1 MASKFRGS
9 QVAFNPT
16 YFGITATSDTAGRWT
31 ANIEDIKE
39 YYDGLQI
46 KIVLKTSYNSTY
58 NTLDINGLGEQ
69 LVWYRVGQ
77 RLTSHFPINSIL
89 NLTYYSAA
97 GSYSTFT
104 GGWVV
109 DYSYYADTLTTN
121 SVALF
126 RPLAGEL
133 INPYKLGMLGLDDKF
148 YPLTKES
155 GTGTTKTVQ
164 TVAFK
169 LNSPIFWF
177 YSGGQIALGSR
188 MPSLC
193 TMLYDGILLYT
204 LNQTFA
210 AYTDLYL
217 VGVANVD
224 NNTFVLDNS
233 SSTSWCTD
241 TLPTIDDGK
250 AYIYLGKTYSSGSY
264 MHLFEWHP
272 VYYYKDGA
280 LRILNTNYT
289 PPLTQSMIGALINSA
304 TAKTTPI
311 DADMFGLMDSA
322 ANKIMKKLS
331 WANLKNTLKTYFDT
345 VYTKLSFSKI
355 RVGGVDIVASTN
367 EDRIEFIAGTN
378 VTLTPDTVGK
388 KLTIAAAGGGG
399 SATYRAIGVNFTQWL
414 TTLQGNSIHFFG
426 TNGVQ
431 VTPSFGGGGGQDLQL
446 NFSLDANNLIAFLG
460 DLPDTT
466 DLWESGIG
474 VSFLTYGNGYF
485 NTPNPICGTD
495 ASSTTIEGFLTHYK
509 YGDDFHSFTF
519 HDVRTNIMYISSR
532 YWDGDVEETIQKDWK
547 RLLTCADE
555 IATEPEEI
563 NPYEYVINSTNQHIY
578 IDSNNFDFK
587 GNKIIID
594 LATYT
599 SYVGMKINIGIHFDP
614 DTGNPVDIKIIDTNN
629 KPIQLGSSNVYT
641 DPLTI
646 GNTYW
651 IEYEIWNLNP
661 YWLVGNKIYS

>member
-77 RLTSHFPINSIL
+77 RLTSHFPANSIL
-89 NLTYYSAA
+89 SLTYYSGA
-97 GSYSTFT
+97 GTYSTFT
-104 GGWVV
+104 GGWVI
-109 DYSYYADTLTTN
+109 DASYNSDTLTEN
-121 SVALF
+121 AISQF
-126 RPLAGEL
+126 RPLAGEVS
-133 INPYKLGMLGLDDKF
+133 NAYKLGMLGLDDKF
-148 YPLTKES
+148 YPFTRET

-164 TVAFK
+164 TKPFK
-169 LNSPIFWF
+169 LNSPIL
-177 YSGGQIALGSR
+177 YDTGSSATAVGSR
-188 MPSLC
+188 MSTLR
-193 TMLYDGILLYT
+193 TMSYMSTLLYS
-204 LNQTFA
+204 LNKTFPG
-210 AYTDLYL
+210 YTDLYL
-217 VGVANVD
+217 VGTANVD

-233 SSTSWCTD
+233 SFTSWCTD

-250 AYIYLGKTYSSGSY
+250 AYMYLGKTYSSGST

-272 VYYYKDGA
+272 VYYFKDGA

-289 PPLTQSMIGALINSA
+289 PPLTQSMIGSLINSA
-304 TAKTTPI
+304 TSKTTPV

-378 VTLTPDTVGK
+378 VTLTPDAGGK
-388 KLTIAAAGGGG
+388 KLTIAASGGGGGG
-399 SATYRAIGVNFTQWL
+399 SSYREIKVNNTTVLSNSNSSTINISNGTGTKVDGGYAGGEYILTISAYMGILTDIYGV
-414 TTLQGNSIHFFG
+414 
-426 TNGVQ
+426 
-431 VTPSFGGGGGQDLQL
+431 DLQ
-446 NFSLDANNLIAFLG
+446 SPGDVGVWTLIPG
-460 DLPDTT
+460 QQ
-466 DLWESGIG
+466 
-474 VSFLTYGNGYF
+474 YF

-495 ASSTTIEGFLTHYK
+495 VDSSSLSGTYTYVANDSGGTWTY
-509 YGDDFHSFTF
+509 
-519 HDVRTNIMYISSR
+519 HDQNTNKMYISSW
-532 YWDGDVEETIQKDWK
+532 YNDPINGDTPTPWK
-547 RLLTCADE
+547 RLLTCVDE
-555 IATEPEEI
+555 IATEPEEPKPFEYII
-563 NPYEYVINSTNQHIY
+563 NNTRQHIY
-578 IDSNNFDFK
+578 IDSKNFDFK
-587 GNKIIID
+587 EGKIVID
-594 LATYT
+594 LSAYT
-599 SYVGMKINIGIHFDP
+599 SMIGIKLDIGIHFSP
-614 DTGNPVDIKIIDTNN
+614 DTQNPVYITIIDNNN
-629 KPIQLGSSNVYT
+629 KPIQFGSSNVYT